1 MKLVI
6 ALPLVIWSAVAQAF
20 DWSTPVAVTH
30 QGEPLEVRLEVT
42 NLAPVTATQL
52 FPLLAS
58 ETAFTERGIDRPE
71 YLSGL
76 TYAVDA
82 TRGRVALVIRTATAW
97 TQPDLT
103 TLVEVF
109 TPAGPVL
116 IPVSVQVAQKPTA
129 SSVVATE
136 EPIRESPVEA
146 PVVSPAVEG
155 IKPSVETEGN
165 ASNQNVA
172 DVTKPRQQTLLVQN
186 GSTLWR
192 LAKRVQPPNL
202 TIEQVMMALYDENPS
217 AFEYNNVNALEKGK
231 TLVIPTQARMEQE
244 SALNAKQRF
253 DAHMKA
259 PKQDFPRTTPSMPPV
274 VTATTV
280 PAVTSAEPEVVVEE
294 PAEAKSEPAPTLIQD
309 PIVSSDTP
317 SEVRPMK
324 QEPVDSIATLTSQ
337 VVTVIAPEVTEL
349 LEKITYLESKLDAMD
364 AKVEAIRSEAKESR
378 QVSQPLAQR
387 QKEQPSTEFDI
398 EEWLPTW
405 EQIDAFFATE
415 LGKGVI
421 EEWLPTREQIDAFF
435 ATELGKGVLIFVA
448 VVILM
453 WLGLRVYSRQEPM
466 QTASNREPSAS
477 PLAQVAPTESLS
489 MAAEIQAPATS
500 DVGSEA
506 LESAIERLKS
516 KIEDPA
522 KVQEAEELYS
532 AGDDSLI
539 DAFSADALNQ
549 NPEWGEDPDDEADVA
564 AHQLELAQNYLD
576 MGMTQTAIELLQRV
590 SVSPDQA
597 SAEKARALLDV
608 HQS

>member
-6 ALPLVIWSAVAQAF
+6 ALPLVIWSVVAQAF

-76 TYAVDA
+76 TYAVD
-82 TRGRVALVIRTATAW
+82 TTGGRIALVIRTATAW

-136 EPIRESPVEA
+136 EPKRESPAEA
-146 PVVSPAVEG
+146 LVVSPAVEG
-155 IKPSVETEGN
+155 TKPSVETEEN
-165 ASNQNVA
+165 ARNQNGA
-172 DVTKPRQQTLLVQN
+172 DVVKPRQQTLLVQN

-202 TIEQVMMALYDENPS
+202 TIEQVMMALYDENPG

-231 TLVIPTQARMEQE
+231 TLVIPSQARMEQE

-274 VTATTV
+274 ITATPEPV
-280 PAVTSAEPEVVVEE
+280 VTPVEPEVVVEE
-294 PAEAKSEPAPTLIQD
+294 SAEAKSEPAPTVEQD
-309 PIVSSDTP
+309 PSVSSDTP
-317 SEVRPMK
+317 TDTQSMK
-324 QEPVDSIATLTSQ
+324 QEPVDSIATLVPQ
-337 VVTVIAPEVTEL
+337 VVTVITPEVTEL
-349 LEKITYLESKLDAMD
+349 LEKITSLESKLDAMD

-378 QVSQPLAQR
+378 QVSQPLPQR
-387 QKEQPSTEFDI
+387 QMEQPSTEFD
-398 EEWLPTW
+398 L
-405 EQIDAFFATE
+405 
-415 LGKGVI
+415 

-453 WLGLRVYSRQEPM
+453 WLGLRVYGRQEPM
-466 QTASNREPSAS
+466 QTASHRAPSAP
-477 PLAQVAPTESLS
+477 PLAEAAPTESLS
-489 MAAEIQAPATS
+489 AASEIQAPETS

-522 KVQEAEELYS
+522 KFQEAEELYS

>member
-6 ALPLVIWSAVAQAF
+6 ALPLVIWSVVAQAF

-42 NLAPVTATQL
+42 KLAPVSATQL

-76 TYAVDA
+76 TYAVD
-82 TRGRVALVIRTATAW
+82 TTGGRIALVIRTATAW

-136 EPIRESPVEA
+136 EPKRESPAEA
-146 PVVSPAVEG
+146 LVVSPAVEG
-155 IKPSVETEGN
+155 TKPSVETEEN
-165 ASNQNVA
+165 ARNQNGA
-172 DVTKPRQQTLLVQN
+172 DVVKPRQQTLLVQN

-202 TIEQVMMALYDENPS
+202 TIEQVMMALYDENPG

-231 TLVIPTQARMEQE
+231 TLVIPSQARMEQE

-274 VTATTV
+274 ITATPEPV
-280 PAVTSAEPEVVVEE
+280 VTPAEPEVVVEE
-294 PAEAKSEPAPTLIQD
+294 PAEAKSEPAPTVKQD
-309 PIVSSDTP
+309 PSVSSDTP
-317 SEVRPMK
+317 TDTQSMK
-324 QEPVDSIATLTSQ
+324 QEPVDSIATLAPQ
-337 VVTVIAPEVTEL
+337 VVTVITPEVTEL
-349 LEKITYLESKLDAMD
+349 LEKITSLESKLDAMD

-378 QVSQPLAQR
+378 QVSQPLPQR
-387 QKEQPSTEFDI
+387 QMEQPSTEFD
-398 EEWLPTW
+398 L
-405 EQIDAFFATE
+405 
-415 LGKGVI
+415 

-453 WLGLRVYSRQEPM
+453 WLGLRVYGRQEPM
-466 QTASNREPSAS
+466 QTASHRA
-477 PLAQVAPTESLS
+477 PLAPPLAEAAPTESLS
-489 MAAEIQAPATS
+489 AATEIQAPVIS

-522 KVQEAEELYS
+522 KFQEAEELYS

>member
-6 ALPLVIWSAVAQAF
+6 ALPLVIWSVVAQAF

-42 NLAPVTATQL
+42 KLAPVSATQL

-76 TYAVDA
+76 TYAVD
-82 TRGRVALVIRTATAW
+82 TTGGRIALVIRTATAW

-136 EPIRESPVEA
+136 EPKRESPAEA
-146 PVVSPAVEG
+146 LVVSPAVEG
-155 IKPSVETEGN
+155 TKPSVETEEN
-165 ASNQNVA
+165 ARNQNGA
-172 DVTKPRQQTLLVQN
+172 DVVKPRQQTLLVQN

-202 TIEQVMMALYDENPS
+202 TIEQVMMALYDENPG

-231 TLVIPTQARMEQE
+231 TLVIPSQARMEQE

-274 VTATTV
+274 ITATPEPV
-280 PAVTSAEPEVVVEE
+280 VTPAEPEVVVEE
-294 PAEAKSEPAPTLIQD
+294 PAEAKSEPAPTVIQD
-309 PIVSSDTP
+309 PSVSSDTP
-317 SEVRPMK
+317 TDTQSMK
-324 QEPVDSIATLTSQ
+324 QEPVDSIATLAPQ
-337 VVTVIAPEVTEL
+337 VVTVITPEVTEL
-349 LEKITYLESKLDAMD
+349 LEKITSLESKLDAMD

-378 QVSQPLAQR
+378 QVNQPLPQR
-387 QKEQPSTEFDI
+387 QMEQPSTEFD
-398 EEWLPTW
+398 L
-405 EQIDAFFATE
+405 
-415 LGKGVI
+415 

-453 WLGLRVYSRQEPM
+453 WLGLRVYGRQEPM
-466 QTASNREPSAS
+466 QTASHRAPSAP
-477 PLAQVAPTESLS
+477 PLAEAAPTESLS
-489 MAAEIQAPATS
+489 AASEIQAPETS

-522 KVQEAEELYS
+522 KFQEAEELYS

-564 AHQLELAQNYLD
+564 AHQLELAENYLD
-576 MGMTQTAIELLQRV
+576 MGMIQTAIELLQRV

>member
-6 ALPLVIWSAVAQAF
+6 ALPLVIWSVVAQAF

-42 NLAPVTATQL
+42 KLAPVSATQL

-76 TYAVDA
+76 TYAVD
-82 TRGRVALVIRTATAW
+82 TTGGRIALVIRTATAW

-136 EPIRESPVEA
+136 EPKRESPAEA
-146 PVVSPAVEG
+146 LVVSPAVEG
-155 IKPSVETEGN
+155 TKPSVETEEN
-165 ASNQNVA
+165 ARNQNGA
-172 DVTKPRQQTLLVQN
+172 DVVKPRQQTLLVQN

-202 TIEQVMMALYDENPS
+202 TIEQVMMALYDENS
-217 AFEYNNVNALEKGK
+217 GAFEYNNVNALEKGK
-231 TLVIPTQARMEQE
+231 TLVIPSQARMEQE

-274 VTATTV
+274 ITATPEPV
-280 PAVTSAEPEVVVEE
+280 VTPAEPEVVVEE
-294 PAEAKSEPAPTLIQD
+294 PAEAKSEPAPTVIQD
-309 PIVSSDTP
+309 PSVSSDTP
-317 SEVRPMK
+317 TDTQSMK
-324 QEPVDSIATLTSQ
+324 QEPVDSIATLAPQ
-337 VVTVIAPEVTEL
+337 VVTVITPEVTEL
-349 LEKITYLESKLDAMD
+349 LEKITSLESKLDAMD

-378 QVSQPLAQR
+378 QVSQPLPQR
-387 QKEQPSTEFDI
+387 QMEQPSTEFD
-398 EEWLPTW
+398 L
-405 EQIDAFFATE
+405 
-415 LGKGVI
+415 

-453 WLGLRVYSRQEPM
+453 WLGLRVYGRQEPM
-466 QTASNREPSAS
+466 QTASHRA
-477 PLAQVAPTESLS
+477 PLAPPLAEAAPTESLS
-489 MAAEIQAPATS
+489 AASEIQAPETS

-522 KVQEAEELYS
+522 KFQEAEELYS

>member
-6 ALPLVIWSAVAQAF
+6 ALPLVIWSVVAQAF

-42 NLAPVTATQL
+42 NLAPVSATQL

-76 TYAVDA
+76 TYAVD
-82 TRGRVALVIRTATAW
+82 TTGGRVALVIRTATAW

-116 IPVSVQVAQKPTA
+116 IPISVQVAQKPTA

-136 EPIRESPVEA
+136 EPKPESSVEA
-146 PVVSPAVEG
+146 PVVSLAVEG
-155 IKPSVETEGN
+155 TKSSVETEEN
-165 ASNQNVA
+165 ARNQNGA
-172 DVTKPRQQTLLVQN
+172 DVVNPRQQTLLVQN

-202 TIEQVMMALYDENPS
+202 TIEQVMMALYDENPG

-231 TLVIPTQARMEQE
+231 TLVIPSQARMEQE

-259 PKQDFPRTTPSMPPV
+259 PKQDFPRTTPSRPQAITATPEPV
-274 VTATTV
+274 VT
-280 PAVTSAEPEVVVEE
+280 PAEPEVVVEE
-294 PAEAKSEPAPTLIQD
+294 PAEAKSEPAPTVKQD
-309 PIVSSDTP
+309 PSVRSDTP
-317 SEVRPMK
+317 TDTQSMK
-324 QEPVDSIATLTSQ
+324 QEPVDSIATLAPQ
-337 VVTVIAPEVTEL
+337 VVTVITPEVTEL
-349 LEKITYLESKLDAMD
+349 LEKITSLESKLDAMD

-378 QVSQPLAQR
+378 QVSQPLPQR
-387 QKEQPSTEFDI
+387 QMEQPSTELD
-398 EEWLPTW
+398 L
-405 EQIDAFFATE
+405 
-415 LGKGVI
+415 

-453 WLGLRVYSRQEPM
+453 WLGLRVYGRQEPM
-466 QTASNREPSAS
+466 QTASHRAPSAP
-477 PLAQVAPTESLS
+477 PLAEAAPAESLRA
-489 MAAEIQAPATS
+489 AAEIQAPATS

-522 KVQEAEELYS
+522 KFQEAEELYS

>member
-6 ALPLVIWSAVAQAF
+6 ALPLVIWSVVAQAF

-42 NLAPVTATQL
+42 NLAPVSATQL

-76 TYAVDA
+76 TYAVD
-82 TRGRVALVIRTATAW
+82 TTGGRVALVIRTATAW

-129 SSVVATE
+129 ASVVATE
-136 EPIRESPVEA
+136 EPKRESSVEA

-155 IKPSVETEGN
+155 TKPSVETEEN
-165 ASNQNVA
+165 ARNQNGA
-172 DVTKPRQQTLLVQN
+172 DVVKPRQQTLLVQN

-202 TIEQVMMALYDENPS
+202 TIEQVMMALYDENPG

-231 TLVIPTQARMEQE
+231 TLVIPSQARMEQE

-259 PKQDFPRTTPSMPPV
+259 PKQDFPRTTPSRPQAITATPEPV
-274 VTATTV
+274 VT
-280 PAVTSAEPEVVVEE
+280 PAEPEVVVEE
-294 PAEAKSEPAPTLIQD
+294 PAEAKSEPAPTVKQD
-309 PIVSSDTP
+309 PSVRSDTP
-317 SEVRPMK
+317 TDTQSMK
-324 QEPVDSIATLTSQ
+324 QEPVDSIATLAPQ
-337 VVTVIAPEVTEL
+337 VVTVITPEVTEL
-349 LEKITYLESKLDAMD
+349 LEKITSLESKLDAMD

-378 QVSQPLAQR
+378 QVSQPLPQR
-387 QKEQPSTEFDI
+387 QMEQPSTELD
-398 EEWLPTW
+398 L
-405 EQIDAFFATE
+405 
-415 LGKGVI
+415 

-453 WLGLRVYSRQEPM
+453 WLGLRVYGRQEPM
-466 QTASNREPSAS
+466 QTASHRAPSAP
-477 PLAQVAPTESLS
+477 PLAEAAPTESLS
-489 MAAEIQAPATS
+489 AAAEIQGPSTS

-522 KVQEAEELYS
+522 KFQEAEELYS

>member
-6 ALPLVIWSAVAQAF
+6 ALPLVIWSVVAQAF

-42 NLAPVTATQL
+42 NLAPVSATQL

-76 TYAVDA
+76 TYAVD
-82 TRGRVALVIRTATAW
+82 TTGGRVALVIRTATAW

-136 EPIRESPVEA
+136 EPKRESSVEA

-155 IKPSVETEGN
+155 TKTSVETEEN
-165 ASNQNVA
+165 ARNQNGA
-172 DVTKPRQQTLLVQN
+172 DVVKPRQQTLLVQN

-202 TIEQVMMALYDENPS
+202 TIEQVMMALYDENPG

-231 TLVIPTQARMEQE
+231 TLVIPSQARMEQE

-259 PKQDFPRTTPSMPPV
+259 PKQDFPRTTPSKSQAITATPEPV
-274 VTATTV
+274 VT
-280 PAVTSAEPEVVVEE
+280 PAEPEVVVEE
-294 PAEAKSEPAPTLIQD
+294 PAEAKSEPAPTVKQD
-309 PIVSSDTP
+309 PSVSSDTP
-317 SEVRPMK
+317 TDTQSMK
-324 QEPVDSIATLTSQ
+324 QEPVDSIATLAPQ
-337 VVTVIAPEVTEL
+337 VVTVITPEVTEL
-349 LEKITYLESKLDAMD
+349 LEKITSLESKLDAMD

-378 QVSQPLAQR
+378 QVSQPLPQR
-387 QKEQPSTEFDI
+387 QVEQPSTEFD
-398 EEWLPTW
+398 L
-405 EQIDAFFATE
+405 
-415 LGKGVI
+415 

-453 WLGLRVYSRQEPM
+453 WLGLRVYGRQEPM
-466 QTASNREPSAS
+466 QTASHRAPSAP
-477 PLAQVAPTESLS
+477 PLAEAAPTESLS
-489 MAAEIQAPATS
+489 AAAEIQGPATS

-522 KVQEAEELYS
+522 KFQEAEELYS

>member
-6 ALPLVIWSAVAQAF
+6 ALPLVIWSVVAQAF

-42 NLAPVTATQL
+42 KLAPVSATQL

-76 TYAVDA
+76 TYAVD
-82 TRGRVALVIRTATAW
+82 TTGGRIALVIRTATAW

-136 EPIRESPVEA
+136 EPKRESPAEA
-146 PVVSPAVEG
+146 LVVSPAVEG
-155 IKPSVETEGN
+155 TKPSVETEEN
-165 ASNQNVA
+165 ARNQNGA
-172 DVTKPRQQTLLVQN
+172 DVVKPRQQTLLVQN

-202 TIEQVMMALYDENPS
+202 TIEQVMMALYDENS
-217 AFEYNNVNALEKGK
+217 GAFEYNNVNALEKGK
-231 TLVIPTQARMEQE
+231 TLVIPSQARMEQE

-274 VTATTV
+274 ITATPEPV
-280 PAVTSAEPEVVVEE
+280 VTPAEPEVVVEE
-294 PAEAKSEPAPTLIQD
+294 PAEAKSEPAPTVIQD
-309 PIVSSDTP
+309 PSVSSDTP
-317 SEVRPMK
+317 TDTQSMK
-324 QEPVDSIATLTSQ
+324 QEPVDSIATLAPQ
-337 VVTVIAPEVTEL
+337 VVTVITPEVTEL
-349 LEKITYLESKLDAMD
+349 LEKITSLESKLDAMD

-378 QVSQPLAQR
+378 QVNQPLPQR
-387 QKEQPSTEFDI
+387 QMEQPSTEFD
-398 EEWLPTW
+398 L
-405 EQIDAFFATE
+405 
-415 LGKGVI
+415 

-453 WLGLRVYSRQEPM
+453 WLGLRVYGRQEPM
-466 QTASNREPSAS
+466 QTASHRAPSAP
-477 PLAQVAPTESLS
+477 PLAEAAPTESLS
-489 MAAEIQAPATS
+489 AASEIQAPETS

-522 KVQEAEELYS
+522 KFQEAEELYS

-576 MGMTQTAIELLQRV
+576 MGITQTAIELLQRV

>member
-6 ALPLVIWSAVAQAF
+6 ALPLVIWSVVAQAF

-42 NLAPVTATQL
+42 NLAPVSATQL

-76 TYAVDA
+76 TYAVD
-82 TRGRVALVIRTATAW
+82 TTGGRVALVIRTATAW

-136 EPIRESPVEA
+136 EPKRESSVEA

-155 IKPSVETEGN
+155 TKPSVETEEN
-165 ASNQNVA
+165 ARNQNGA
-172 DVTKPRQQTLLVQN
+172 DVVKPRQQTLLVQN

-202 TIEQVMMALYDENPS
+202 TIEQVMMALYDENPG

-231 TLVIPTQARMEQE
+231 TLVIPSQARMEQE

-259 PKQDFPRTTPSMPPV
+259 PKQDFPRTTPSRSQAITATPEPV
-274 VTATTV
+274 VT
-280 PAVTSAEPEVVVEE
+280 PAEPEVMVEE
-294 PAEAKSEPAPTLIQD
+294 PAEAKSEPAPTVKQD
-309 PIVSSDTP
+309 PSVSSDTP
-317 SEVRPMK
+317 TDTQSMK
-324 QEPVDSIATLTSQ
+324 QEPVDSIATLAPQ
-337 VVTVIAPEVTEL
+337 VVTVITPEVTEL
-349 LEKITYLESKLDAMD
+349 LEKITSLESKLDAMD

-378 QVSQPLAQR
+378 QVSQPLPQR
-387 QKEQPSTEFDI
+387 QMEQPSTEFD
-398 EEWLPTW
+398 L
-405 EQIDAFFATE
+405 
-415 LGKGVI
+415 

-453 WLGLRVYSRQEPM
+453 WLGLRVYGRQEPM
-466 QTASNREPSAS
+466 QTASHRAPSAP
-477 PLAQVAPTESLS
+477 PLAEAAPAESLRA
-489 MAAEIQAPATS
+489 AAEIQAPATS

-522 KVQEAEELYS
+522 KFQEAEELYS

>member
-6 ALPLVIWSAVAQAF
+6 ALPLVIWSVVAQAF

-42 NLAPVTATQL
+42 NLAPVSATQL

-76 TYAVDA
+76 TYAVD
-82 TRGRVALVIRTATAW
+82 TTGGRVALVIRTATAW

-116 IPVSVQVAQKPTA
+116 IPISVQVAQKPTA

-136 EPIRESPVEA
+136 EPKRESSVEA

-155 IKPSVETEGN
+155 TKSSVETEEN
-165 ASNQNVA
+165 ARNQNGA
-172 DVTKPRQQTLLVQN
+172 DVVNPRQQTLLVQN

-202 TIEQVMMALYDENPS
+202 TIEQVMMALYDENPG

-231 TLVIPTQARMEQE
+231 TLVIPSQARMEQE

-259 PKQDFPRTTPSMPPV
+259 PKQDFPRTTPSRPQAITATPEPV
-274 VTATTV
+274 VT
-280 PAVTSAEPEVVVEE
+280 PAEPEVVVEE
-294 PAEAKSEPAPTLIQD
+294 PAEAKSEPAPTVKQD
-309 PIVSSDTP
+309 PSVRSDTP
-317 SEVRPMK
+317 TDTQSMK
-324 QEPVDSIATLTSQ
+324 QEPVDSIATLAPQ
-337 VVTVIAPEVTEL
+337 VVTVITPEVTEL
-349 LEKITYLESKLDAMD
+349 LEKITSLESKLDAMD

-378 QVSQPLAQR
+378 QVSQPLPQR
-387 QKEQPSTEFDI
+387 QMEQPSTELD
-398 EEWLPTW
+398 L
-405 EQIDAFFATE
+405 
-415 LGKGVI
+415 

-453 WLGLRVYSRQEPM
+453 WLGLRVYGRQEPM
-466 QTASNREPSAS
+466 QTASHRAPSAP
-477 PLAQVAPTESLS
+477 PLAEAAPAESLRA
-489 MAAEIQAPATS
+489 AAEIQAPATS

-522 KVQEAEELYS
+522 KFQEAEELYS

>member
-6 ALPLVIWSAVAQAF
+6 ALPLVIWSVVAQAF

-42 NLAPVTATQL
+42 NLAPVSATQL

-76 TYAVDA
+76 TYAVD
-82 TRGRVALVIRTATAW
+82 TTGGRVALVIRTATAW

-136 EPIRESPVEA
+136 EPKRESSVEA

-155 IKPSVETEGN
+155 TKPSVETEEN
-165 ASNQNVA
+165 ARNQNGA
-172 DVTKPRQQTLLVQN
+172 DVVKPRQQTLLVQN

-202 TIEQVMMALYDENPS
+202 TIEQVMMALYDENPG

-231 TLVIPTQARMEQE
+231 TLVIPSQARMEQE

-259 PKQDFPRTTPSMPPV
+259 PKQDFPRTTPSKSQAITATPEPV
-274 VTATTV
+274 VT
-280 PAVTSAEPEVVVEE
+280 PAEPEVVVEE
-294 PAEAKSEPAPTLIQD
+294 PAEAKSEPAPTVKQD
-309 PIVSSDTP
+309 PSVSSDTP
-317 SEVRPMK
+317 TDTQSMK
-324 QEPVDSIATLTSQ
+324 QEPVDSIATLAPQ
-337 VVTVIAPEVTEL
+337 VVTVITPEVTEL
-349 LEKITYLESKLDAMD
+349 LEKITSLESKLDAMD

-378 QVSQPLAQR
+378 QVSQPLPQR
-387 QKEQPSTEFDI
+387 QMEQPSTEFD
-398 EEWLPTW
+398 L
-405 EQIDAFFATE
+405 
-415 LGKGVI
+415 

-453 WLGLRVYSRQEPM
+453 WLGLRVYGRQEPM
-466 QTASNREPSAS
+466 QTASHRVPSAP
-477 PLAQVAPTESLS
+477 PLAEAAPTESLS
-489 MAAEIQAPATS
+489 AAAEIQGPATS

-522 KVQEAEELYS
+522 KFQEAEELYS

>member
-6 ALPLVIWSAVAQAF
+6 ALPLVIWSVVAQAF

-42 NLAPVTATQL
+42 KLAPVSATQL

-76 TYAVDA
+76 TYAVD
-82 TRGRVALVIRTATAW
+82 TTGGRIALVIRTATAW

-136 EPIRESPVEA
+136 ESKRESSVEA
-146 PVVSPAVEG
+146 SVVSPAVEG
-155 IKPSVETEGN
+155 TKPSVETEEN
-165 ASNQNVA
+165 ARKKNGA
-172 DVTKPRQQTLLVQN
+172 DVVKPRQQTLLVQN

-202 TIEQVMMALYDENPS
+202 TIEQVMMALYDENS
-217 AFEYNNVNALEKGK
+217 GAFEYNNVNALEKGK
-231 TLVIPTQARMEQE
+231 TLVIPSQARMEQE

-259 PKQDFPRTTPSMPPV
+259 PKQDFPRTTPSRPQAITATPEPV
-274 VTATTV
+274 VTPV
-280 PAVTSAEPEVVVEE
+280 EPEVVVEE
-294 PAEAKSEPAPTLIQD
+294 SAEAKSEPAPTVEQD
-309 PIVSSDTP
+309 PSVSSDTP
-317 SEVRPMK
+317 TDTQSMK
-324 QEPVDSIATLTSQ
+324 QEPVDSIATLAPQ
-337 VVTVIAPEVTEL
+337 VVTVITPEVTEL
-349 LEKITYLESKLDAMD
+349 LEKITSLESKLDAMD

-378 QVSQPLAQR
+378 QVNQPLPQR
-387 QKEQPSTEFDI
+387 QMEQPSTEFD
-398 EEWLPTW
+398 L
-405 EQIDAFFATE
+405 
-415 LGKGVI
+415 
-421 EEWLPTREQIDAFF
+421 EEWLPTREQINAFF

-453 WLGLRVYSRQEPM
+453 WLGLRVYGRQEPM
-466 QTASNREPSAS
+466 QTASHRA
-477 PLAQVAPTESLS
+477 PLAPPLAEAAPTESLS
-489 MAAEIQAPATS
+489 AATEIQAPVTG

-522 KVQEAEELYS
+522 KFQEAEELYS

-564 AHQLELAQNYLD
+564 AHQFELAENYLD
-576 MGMTQTAIELLQRV
+576 MGMIQTAIELLQRV

>member
-6 ALPLVIWSAVAQAF
+6 ALPLVIWSVVAQAF

-42 NLAPVTATQL
+42 NLAPVSATQL

-76 TYAVDA
+76 TYAVD
-82 TRGRVALVIRTATAW
+82 TTGGRVALVIRTATAW

-116 IPVSVQVAQKPTA
+116 IPISVQVAQKPTA

-136 EPIRESPVEA
+136 EPKPESSVEA

-155 IKPSVETEGN
+155 TKPSVETEEN
-165 ASNQNVA
+165 ARNQNGA
-172 DVTKPRQQTLLVQN
+172 DVVKPRQQTLLVQN

-202 TIEQVMMALYDENPS
+202 TIEQVMMALYDENPG

-231 TLVIPTQARMEQE
+231 TLVIPSQARMEQE

-259 PKQDFPRTTPSMPPV
+259 PKQDFPRTTPSRPQAITATPEPV
-274 VTATTV
+274 VT
-280 PAVTSAEPEVVVEE
+280 PAEPEVVVEE
-294 PAEAKSEPAPTLIQD
+294 PAEAKSEPAPTVKQD
-309 PIVSSDTP
+309 PSVSSDTP
-317 SEVRPMK
+317 TDTQSMK
-324 QEPVDSIATLTSQ
+324 QEPVDSIATLAPQ
-337 VVTVIAPEVTEL
+337 VVTVITPEVTEL
-349 LEKITYLESKLDAMD
+349 LEKITSLESKLDAMD

-378 QVSQPLAQR
+378 QVSQPLPQR
-387 QKEQPSTEFDI
+387 QIKQPSTEFD
-398 EEWLPTW
+398 L
-405 EQIDAFFATE
+405 
-415 LGKGVI
+415 

-453 WLGLRVYSRQEPM
+453 WLGLRVYGRQEPT
-466 QTASNREPSAS
+466 QTASHRAPSAP
-477 PLAQVAPTESLS
+477 PLAEAAPTEPLS
-489 MAAEIQAPATS
+489 AASEIQAPATS

-522 KVQEAEELYS
+522 KFQEAEELYS

>member
-6 ALPLVIWSAVAQAF
+6 ALPLVIWSVVAQAF

-42 NLAPVTATQL
+42 NLAPVSATQL

-76 TYAVDA
+76 TYAVD
-82 TRGRVALVIRTATAW
+82 TTGGRIALVIRTATAW

-136 EPIRESPVEA
+136 EPKRESSVEA
-146 PVVSPAVEG
+146 SVVSPAVEG
-155 IKPSVETEGN
+155 TKPSVETEEN
-165 ASNQNVA
+165 ARKKNGA
-172 DVTKPRQQTLLVQN
+172 DVVKPRQQTLLVQN

-202 TIEQVMMALYDENPS
+202 TIEQVMMALYDENS
-217 AFEYNNVNALEKGK
+217 GAFEYNNVNALEKGK
-231 TLVIPTQARMEQE
+231 TLVIPSQARMEQE

-259 PKQDFPRTTPSMPPV
+259 PKQDFPRTTPSRPQAITATPEPV
-274 VTATTV
+274 VTPV
-280 PAVTSAEPEVVVEE
+280 EPEVAVEE
-294 PAEAKSEPAPTLIQD
+294 SAEAKSEPAPTVKQD
-309 PIVSSDTP
+309 PSVSSDTP
-317 SEVRPMK
+317 TDTQSMK
-324 QEPVDSIATLTSQ
+324 QEPVDSIATLVPQ
-337 VVTVIAPEVTEL
+337 VVTVITPEVTEL
-349 LEKITYLESKLDAMD
+349 LEKITSLESKLDAMD

-378 QVSQPLAQR
+378 QVSQPLPQR
-387 QKEQPSTEFDI
+387 QMEQPSTEFD
-398 EEWLPTW
+398 L
-405 EQIDAFFATE
+405 
-415 LGKGVI
+415 

-453 WLGLRVYSRQEPM
+453 WLGLRVYGRQEPM
-466 QTASNREPSAS
+466 QTASHRAPSAP
-477 PLAQVAPTESLS
+477 PLAQAAPTESLS
-489 MAAEIQAPATS
+489 AAAEIQAPATS

-522 KVQEAEELYS
+522 KSQEAEELYS

>member
-6 ALPLVIWSAVAQAF
+6 ALPLVIWSVVAQAF

-42 NLAPVTATQL
+42 NLAPVSATQL

-76 TYAVDA
+76 TYAVD
-82 TRGRVALVIRTATAW
+82 TTGGRVALVIRTATAW

-136 EPIRESPVEA
+136 EPKPESSVEA

-155 IKPSVETEGN
+155 TKSSVETEEN
-165 ASNQNVA
+165 ARNQNGA
-172 DVTKPRQQTLLVQN
+172 DVVKPRQQTLLVQN

-202 TIEQVMMALYDENPS
+202 TIEQVMMALYDENPG

-231 TLVIPTQARMEQE
+231 TLVIPSQARMEQE

-259 PKQDFPRTTPSMPPV
+259 PKQDFPRTTPSKSQAITATPEPV
-274 VTATTV
+274 VT
-280 PAVTSAEPEVVVEE
+280 PAEPEVVVEE
-294 PAEAKSEPAPTLIQD
+294 PAEAKSEPAPTVKQD
-309 PIVSSDTP
+309 PSVRSDTP
-317 SEVRPMK
+317 TDTQSMK
-324 QEPVDSIATLTSQ
+324 QEPVDSIATLAPQ
-337 VVTVIAPEVTEL
+337 VVTVITPEVTEL
-349 LEKITYLESKLDAMD
+349 LEKITSLESKLDAMD

-378 QVSQPLAQR
+378 QVSQPLPQR
-387 QKEQPSTEFDI
+387 QVEQPSTEFD
-398 EEWLPTW
+398 L
-405 EQIDAFFATE
+405 
-415 LGKGVI
+415 

-453 WLGLRVYSRQEPM
+453 WLGLRVYGRQEPM
-466 QTASNREPSAS
+466 QTASRRAPSAP
-477 PLAQVAPTESLS
+477 PLAEAAPTESLS
-489 MAAEIQAPATS
+489 AAAEIQGPATS

-522 KVQEAEELYS
+522 KFQEAEELYS

>member
-6 ALPLVIWSAVAQAF
+6 ALPLVIWSVVAQAF

-42 NLAPVTATQL
+42 NLAPVSATQL

-76 TYAVDA
+76 TYAVD
-82 TRGRVALVIRTATAW
+82 TTGGRIALVIRTATAW

-136 EPIRESPVEA
+136 EPKRESSVEA
-146 PVVSPAVEG
+146 SVVSPAVEG
-155 IKPSVETEGN
+155 TKPSVETEEN
-165 ASNQNVA
+165 ARKKNGA
-172 DVTKPRQQTLLVQN
+172 DVVKPRQQTLLVQN

-202 TIEQVMMALYDENPS
+202 TIEQVMMALYDENPG

-231 TLVIPTQARMEQE
+231 TLVIPSQARMEQE

-259 PKQDFPRTTPSMPPV
+259 PKQDFPRTTPSRPQAITATPEPV
-274 VTATTV
+274 VTPV
-280 PAVTSAEPEVVVEE
+280 EPEVVVEE
-294 PAEAKSEPAPTLIQD
+294 SAEAKSEPAPTVEQD
-309 PIVSSDTP
+309 PSVSSDTP
-317 SEVRPMK
+317 TDTQSMK
-324 QEPVDSIATLTSQ
+324 QEPVDSIATLVPQ
-337 VVTVIAPEVTEL
+337 VVTVITPEVTEL
-349 LEKITYLESKLDAMD
+349 LEKITSLESKLDAMD

-378 QVSQPLAQR
+378 QVSQPLPQR
-387 QKEQPSTEFDI
+387 QMEQPSTEFD
-398 EEWLPTW
+398 L
-405 EQIDAFFATE
+405 
-415 LGKGVI
+415 

-453 WLGLRVYSRQEPM
+453 WLGLRVYGRQEPM
-466 QTASNREPSAS
+466 QTASHRA
-477 PLAQVAPTESLS
+477 PLAPPLAEAAPAESLS
-489 MAAEIQAPATS
+489 AATEIQAPVTG

-522 KVQEAEELYS
+522 KFQEAEELYS

>member
-6 ALPLVIWSAVAQAF
+6 ALPLVIWSVVAQAF

-42 NLAPVTATQL
+42 NLAPVSATQL

-76 TYAVDA
+76 TYAVD
-82 TRGRVALVIRTATAW
+82 TTGGRVALVIRTATAW

-116 IPVSVQVAQKPTA
+116 IPISVQVAQKPTA

-136 EPIRESPVEA
+136 EPKPESSVEA

-155 IKPSVETEGN
+155 TKSSVETEEN
-165 ASNQNVA
+165 ARNQNGA
-172 DVTKPRQQTLLVQN
+172 DVVNPRQQTLLVQN

-202 TIEQVMMALYDENPS
+202 TIEQVMMALYDENPG

-231 TLVIPTQARMEQE
+231 TLVIPSQARMEQE

-259 PKQDFPRTTPSMPPV
+259 PKQDFPRTTPSRPQAITATPEPV
-274 VTATTV
+274 VT
-280 PAVTSAEPEVVVEE
+280 PAEPEVVVEE
-294 PAEAKSEPAPTLIQD
+294 PAEAKSEPAPTVKQD
-309 PIVSSDTP
+309 PSVRSDTP
-317 SEVRPMK
+317 TDTQSMK
-324 QEPVDSIATLTSQ
+324 QEPVDSIATLAPQ
-337 VVTVIAPEVTEL
+337 VVTVITPEVTEL
-349 LEKITYLESKLDAMD
+349 LEKITSLESKLDAMD

-378 QVSQPLAQR
+378 QVSQPLPQR
-387 QKEQPSTEFDI
+387 QMEQPSTELD
-398 EEWLPTW
+398 L
-405 EQIDAFFATE
+405 
-415 LGKGVI
+415 

-453 WLGLRVYSRQEPM
+453 WLGLRVYGRQEPM
-466 QTASNREPSAS
+466 QTASHRAPSAP
-477 PLAQVAPTESLS
+477 PLAEAAPAESLRA
-489 MAAEIQAPATS
+489 AAEIQAPATS

-522 KVQEAEELYS
+522 KFQEAEELYS

>member
-6 ALPLVIWSAVAQAF
+6 ALPLVIWSVVAQAF

-42 NLAPVTATQL
+42 KLAPVSATQL

-76 TYAVDA
+76 TYAVD
-82 TRGRVALVIRTATAW
+82 TTGGRVALVIRTATAW

-136 EPIRESPVEA
+136 EPKRESPAEA
-146 PVVSPAVEG
+146 LVVSPAVEG
-155 IKPSVETEGN
+155 TKPSVETEEN
-165 ASNQNVA
+165 ARNQNGA
-172 DVTKPRQQTLLVQN
+172 DVVKPRQQTLLVQN

-202 TIEQVMMALYDENPS
+202 TIEQVMMALYDENPG

-231 TLVIPTQARMEQE
+231 TLVIPSQARMEQE

-259 PKQDFPRTTPSMPPV
+259 PKQDFPRTTPSRPQAITATPEPV
-274 VTATTV
+274 VTPV
-280 PAVTSAEPEVVVEE
+280 EPEVVVEE
-294 PAEAKSEPAPTLIQD
+294 SAEAKSEPAPTVEQD
-309 PIVSSDTP
+309 PSVSSDTP
-317 SEVRPMK
+317 TDTQSMK
-324 QEPVDSIATLTSQ
+324 QEPVDSIATLVPQ
-337 VVTVIAPEVTEL
+337 VVTVITPEVTEL
-349 LEKITYLESKLDAMD
+349 LEKITSLESKLDAMD

-378 QVSQPLAQR
+378 QVSQPLPQR
-387 QKEQPSTEFDI
+387 QMEQPSTEFD
-398 EEWLPTW
+398 L
-405 EQIDAFFATE
+405 
-415 LGKGVI
+415 

-453 WLGLRVYSRQEPM
+453 WLGLRVYGRQEPM
-466 QTASNREPSAS
+466 QTASHRAPSAP
-477 PLAQVAPTESLS
+477 PLAEAAPTESLS
-489 MAAEIQAPATS
+489 AASEIQAPETS

-522 KVQEAEELYS
+522 KFQEAEELYS

-564 AHQLELAQNYLD
+564 AHQLELAENYLD
-576 MGMTQTAIELLQRV
+576 MGMIQTAIELLQRV

>member
-6 ALPLVIWSAVAQAF
+6 ALPLVIWSVVAQAF

-42 NLAPVTATQL
+42 NLAPVSATQL

-76 TYAVDA
+76 TYAVD
-82 TRGRVALVIRTATAW
+82 TTGGRIALVIRTATAW

-136 EPIRESPVEA
+136 EPKRESSVEA
-146 PVVSPAVEG
+146 SVVSPAVEG
-155 IKPSVETEGN
+155 TKPSVETEEN
-165 ASNQNVA
+165 ARKKNGA
-172 DVTKPRQQTLLVQN
+172 DVVKPRQQTLLVQN

-202 TIEQVMMALYDENPS
+202 TIEQVMMALYDENPG

-231 TLVIPTQARMEQE
+231 TLVIPSQARMEQE

-259 PKQDFPRTTPSMPPV
+259 PKQDFPRTTPSRPQAITATPEPV
-274 VTATTV
+274 VTPV
-280 PAVTSAEPEVVVEE
+280 EPEVVVEE
-294 PAEAKSEPAPTLIQD
+294 SAEAKSEPAPTVEQD
-309 PIVSSDTP
+309 PSVSSDTP
-317 SEVRPMK
+317 TDTQSMK
-324 QEPVDSIATLTSQ
+324 QEPVDSIATLVPQ
-337 VVTVIAPEVTEL
+337 VVTVITPEVTEL
-349 LEKITYLESKLDAMD
+349 LEKITSLESKLDAMD

-378 QVSQPLAQR
+378 QVSQPLPQR
-387 QKEQPSTEFDI
+387 QMEQPSTEFD
-398 EEWLPTW
+398 L
-405 EQIDAFFATE
+405 
-415 LGKGVI
+415 

-453 WLGLRVYSRQEPM
+453 WLGLRVYGRQEPM
-466 QTASNREPSAS
+466 QTASHRA
-477 PLAQVAPTESLS
+477 PLAPPLAEAAPTESLS
-489 MAAEIQAPATS
+489 AATEIQAPVTG

-522 KVQEAEELYS
+522 KFQEAEELYS

>member
-6 ALPLVIWSAVAQAF
+6 ALPLVIWSVVAQAF

-42 NLAPVTATQL
+42 NLAPVSATQL

-76 TYAVDA
+76 TYAVD
-82 TRGRVALVIRTATAW
+82 TTGGRIALVIRTATAW

-136 EPIRESPVEA
+136 EPKRESPAEA
-146 PVVSPAVEG
+146 LVVSPAVEG
-155 IKPSVETEGN
+155 TKPSVETEEN
-165 ASNQNVA
+165 ARNQNGA
-172 DVTKPRQQTLLVQN
+172 DVVKPRQQTLLVQN

-202 TIEQVMMALYDENPS
+202 TIEQVMMALYDENPG

-231 TLVIPTQARMEQE
+231 TLVIPSQARMEQE

-274 VTATTV
+274 ITATPEPV
-280 PAVTSAEPEVVVEE
+280 VTPAEPEVVVEE
-294 PAEAKSEPAPTLIQD
+294 PAEAKSEPAPTVIQD
-309 PIVSSDTP
+309 PSVSSDTP
-317 SEVRPMK
+317 TDTQSMK
-324 QEPVDSIATLTSQ
+324 QEPVDSIATLVPQ
-337 VVTVIAPEVTEL
+337 VVTVITPEVTEL
-349 LEKITYLESKLDAMD
+349 LEKITSLESKLDAMD

-378 QVSQPLAQR
+378 QVNQPLPQR
-387 QKEQPSTEFDI
+387 QMEQPSTEFD
-398 EEWLPTW
+398 L
-405 EQIDAFFATE
+405 
-415 LGKGVI
+415 

-453 WLGLRVYSRQEPM
+453 WLGLRVYGRQEPM
-466 QTASNREPSAS
+466 QTASHRAPSAP
-477 PLAQVAPTESLS
+477 PLAEAAPTESLS
-489 MAAEIQAPATS
+489 AASEIQAPETS

-522 KVQEAEELYS
+522 KFQEAEELYS

>member
-6 ALPLVIWSAVAQAF
+6 ALPLVIWSVVAQAF

-42 NLAPVTATQL
+42 KLAPVSATQL

-76 TYAVDA
+76 TYAVD
-82 TRGRVALVIRTATAW
+82 TTGGRIALVIRTATAW

-146 PVVSPAVEG
+146 PVVSPAIEG

-202 TIEQVMMALYDENPS
+202 TIEQVMMALYDENS
-217 AFEYNNVNALEKGK
+217 GAFEYNNVNALEKGK
-231 TLVIPTQARMEQE
+231 TLVIPSQARMEQE

-259 PKQDFPRTTPSMPPV
+259 PKQDFPRTTPSRPQAITATPEPV
-274 VTATTV
+274 VTPV
-280 PAVTSAEPEVVVEE
+280 EPEVVVEE
-294 PAEAKSEPAPTLIQD
+294 SAEAKSEPAPTVEQD
-309 PIVSSDTP
+309 PSVSSDTP
-317 SEVRPMK
+317 TDTQSMK
-324 QEPVDSIATLTSQ
+324 QEPVDSIATLAPQ
-337 VVTVIAPEVTEL
+337 VVTVITPEVTEL
-349 LEKITYLESKLDAMD
+349 LEKITSLESKLDAMD

-378 QVSQPLAQR
+378 QVNQPLPQR
-387 QKEQPSTEFDI
+387 QMEQPSTEFD
-398 EEWLPTW
+398 L
-405 EQIDAFFATE
+405 
-415 LGKGVI
+415 

-453 WLGLRVYSRQEPM
+453 WLGLRVYGRQEPM
-466 QTASNREPSAS
+466 QTASHRA
-477 PLAQVAPTESLS
+477 PLAPPLAEAAPTESLS
-489 MAAEIQAPATS
+489 AATEIQAPVTG

-522 KVQEAEELYS
+522 KFQEAEELYS

-564 AHQLELAQNYLD
+564 AHQLELAENYLD
-576 MGMTQTAIELLQRV
+576 MGMIQTAIELLQRV

>member
-6 ALPLVIWSAVAQAF
+6 ALALVIWSVVAQAF

-42 NLAPVTATQL
+42 NLAPVSATQL

-76 TYAVDA
+76 TYAVD
-82 TRGRVALVIRTATAW
+82 TTGGRVALVIRTATAW

-136 EPIRESPVEA
+136 EPKRESPVEA
-146 PVVSPAVEG
+146 PVVTPAVEG
-155 IKPSVETEGN
+155 KKPSVETEEN
-165 ASNQNVA
+165 ARTQNGA
-172 DVTKPRQQTLLVQN
+172 DVVKPRQQTLLVQN

-202 TIEQVMMALYDENPS
+202 TIEQVMMALYDENPG

-231 TLVIPTQARMEQE
+231 TLVIPSQARMEQE

-259 PKQDFPRTTPSMPPV
+259 PKQDFPRTTPSRPQAITATPEPV
-274 VTATTV
+274 VT
-280 PAVTSAEPEVVVEE
+280 PAEPEVVVEE
-294 PAEAKSEPAPTLIQD
+294 PAEAKSEPAPTVKQD
-309 PIVSSDTP
+309 PRVSSDTP
-317 SEVRPMK
+317 TDTQSMK
-324 QEPVDSIATLTSQ
+324 QEPVDSIATLAPQ
-337 VVTVIAPEVTEL
+337 VVTVITPEVTEL
-349 LEKITYLESKLDAMD
+349 LEKITSLESKLDAMD

-378 QVSQPLAQR
+378 QVSQPLP
-387 QKEQPSTEFDI
+387 QKQMEQPSTEFD
-398 EEWLPTW
+398 L
-405 EQIDAFFATE
+405 
-415 LGKGVI
+415 
-421 EEWLPTREQIDAFF
+421 EEWLPTREQIDTFF
-435 ATELGKGVLIFVA
+435 ATELGKGVLIFIA

-453 WLGLRVYSRQEPM
+453 WLGLRVYGRQEPI
-466 QTASNREPSAS
+466 QTASHRAPSAP
-477 PLAQVAPTESLS
+477 PLAEAAPTEPLS
-489 MAAEIQAPATS
+489 AASEIQAPATS

-506 LESAIERLKS
+506 LEAAIERLKS

-522 KVQEAEELYS
+522 KFQEAEELYS

>member
-6 ALPLVIWSAVAQAF
+6 ALPLVIWSVVAQAF

-42 NLAPVTATQL
+42 NLAPVSATQL

-76 TYAVDA
+76 TYAVD
-82 TRGRVALVIRTATAW
+82 TTGGRIALVIRTATAW

-136 EPIRESPVEA
+136 EPKRESSVEA
-146 PVVSPAVEG
+146 SVVSPAVEG
-155 IKPSVETEGN
+155 TKPSVETEEN
-165 ASNQNVA
+165 ARNQNGA
-172 DVTKPRQQTLLVQN
+172 DVVKPRQQTLLVQN

-202 TIEQVMMALYDENPS
+202 TIEQVMMALYDENPG

-231 TLVIPTQARMEQE
+231 TLVIPSQARMEQE

-259 PKQDFPRTTPSMPPV
+259 PKQDFPRTTPSRPQAITATPEPV
-274 VTATTV
+274 VTPV
-280 PAVTSAEPEVVVEE
+280 EPEVVVEE
-294 PAEAKSEPAPTLIQD
+294 SAEAKSEPAPTVEQD
-309 PIVSSDTP
+309 PSVSSDTP
-317 SEVRPMK
+317 TDTQSMK

-349 LEKITYLESKLDAMD
+349 LEKITSLESKLDAMD

-378 QVSQPLAQR
+378 QVNQPLPQR
-387 QKEQPSTEFDI
+387 QMEQPSTEFD
-398 EEWLPTW
+398 L
-405 EQIDAFFATE
+405 
-415 LGKGVI
+415 

-453 WLGLRVYSRQEPM
+453 WLGLRVYGRQEPM
-466 QTASNREPSAS
+466 QTASHRA
-477 PLAQVAPTESLS
+477 PLAPPLAEAAPAESLS
-489 MAAEIQAPATS
+489 AATEIQAPVTG

-522 KVQEAEELYS
+522 KFQEAEELYS

>member
-6 ALPLVIWSAVAQAF
+6 ALPLVIWSVVAQAF

-42 NLAPVTATQL
+42 NLAPVSATQL

-76 TYAVDA
+76 TYAVD
-82 TRGRVALVIRTATAW
+82 TTGGRVALVIRTATAW

-129 SSVVATE
+129 ASVVATE
-136 EPIRESPVEA
+136 EPKRESSVEA

-155 IKPSVETEGN
+155 TKSSVETEEN
-165 ASNQNVA
+165 ARNQNGA
-172 DVTKPRQQTLLVQN
+172 DVVKPRQQTLLVQN

-202 TIEQVMMALYDENPS
+202 TIEQVMMALYDENPG

-231 TLVIPTQARMEQE
+231 TLVIPSQARMEQE

-259 PKQDFPRTTPSMPPV
+259 PKQDFPRTTPSRPQAITATPEPV
-274 VTATTV
+274 VT
-280 PAVTSAEPEVVVEE
+280 PAEPEVVVEE
-294 PAEAKSEPAPTLIQD
+294 PAEAKSEPAPTVKQD
-309 PIVSSDTP
+309 PSVRSDTP
-317 SEVRPMK
+317 TDTQSMK
-324 QEPVDSIATLTSQ
+324 QEPVDSIATLAPQ
-337 VVTVIAPEVTEL
+337 VVTVITPEVTEL
-349 LEKITYLESKLDAMD
+349 LEKITSLESKLDAMD

-378 QVSQPLAQR
+378 QVSQPLPQR
-387 QKEQPSTEFDI
+387 QVEQPSTEFD
-398 EEWLPTW
+398 L
-405 EQIDAFFATE
+405 
-415 LGKGVI
+415 

-453 WLGLRVYSRQEPM
+453 WLGLRVYGRQEPM
-466 QTASNREPSAS
+466 QTASHRAPSAP
-477 PLAQVAPTESLS
+477 PLAEAAPTESLS
-489 MAAEIQAPATS
+489 AAAEIQGPATS

-522 KVQEAEELYS
+522 KFQEAEELYS

>member
-6 ALPLVIWSAVAQAF
+6 ALPLVIWSVVAQAF

-42 NLAPVTATQL
+42 NLAPVSATQL

-76 TYAVDA
+76 TYAVD
-82 TRGRVALVIRTATAW
+82 TTGGRIALVIRTATAW

-136 EPIRESPVEA
+136 EPKRESPAEA
-146 PVVSPAVEG
+146 LVVSPAVEG
-155 IKPSVETEGN
+155 TKPSVETEEN
-165 ASNQNVA
+165 ARNQNGA
-172 DVTKPRQQTLLVQN
+172 DVVKPRQQTLLVQN

-202 TIEQVMMALYDENPS
+202 TIEQVMMALYDENS
-217 AFEYNNVNALEKGK
+217 GAFEYNNVNALEKGK
-231 TLVIPTQARMEQE
+231 TLVIPSQARMEQE

-259 PKQDFPRTTPSMPPV
+259 PKQDFPRTTPSRPQAITATPEPV
-274 VTATTV
+274 VTPV
-280 PAVTSAEPEVVVEE
+280 EPEVVVEE
-294 PAEAKSEPAPTLIQD
+294 SAEAKSEPAPTVEQD
-309 PIVSSDTP
+309 PSVSSDTP
-317 SEVRPMK
+317 TDTQSMK
-324 QEPVDSIATLTSQ
+324 QEPVDSIATLVPQ
-337 VVTVIAPEVTEL
+337 VVTVITPEVTEL
-349 LEKITYLESKLDAMD
+349 LEKITSLESKLDAMD

-378 QVSQPLAQR
+378 QVSQPLPQR
-387 QKEQPSTEFDI
+387 QMEQPSTEFD
-398 EEWLPTW
+398 L
-405 EQIDAFFATE
+405 
-415 LGKGVI
+415 

-453 WLGLRVYSRQEPM
+453 WLGLRVYGRQEPM
-466 QTASNREPSAS
+466 QTASHRAPSAP
-477 PLAQVAPTESLS
+477 PLAEAAPTESLS
-489 MAAEIQAPATS
+489 AAAEIQGPATS

-522 KVQEAEELYS
+522 KFQEAEELYS

>member
-6 ALPLVIWSAVAQAF
+6 ALPLVIWSVVAQAF
-20 DWSTPVAVTH
+20 DWSTPFAVTH

-42 NLAPVTATQL
+42 NLAPVSATQL

-76 TYAVDA
+76 TYAVD
-82 TRGRVALVIRTATAW
+82 TTGGRVALVIRTATAW

-116 IPVSVQVAQKPTA
+116 IPISVQVAQKPTA

-136 EPIRESPVEA
+136 EPKPESSVEA

-155 IKPSVETEGN
+155 TKPSVEAEEN
-165 ASNQNVA
+165 ARNRNGT
-172 DVTKPRQQTLLVQN
+172 DVVKPRQQTLLVQN

-202 TIEQVMMALYDENPS
+202 TIEQVMMALYDENPG

-231 TLVIPTQARMEQE
+231 TLVIPSQARMEQE

-259 PKQDFPRTTPSMPPV
+259 PKQDFPRTTPSRPQAITATPEPV
-274 VTATTV
+274 VT
-280 PAVTSAEPEVVVEE
+280 PAEPEVVVEE
-294 PAEAKSEPAPTLIQD
+294 PAEAKLEPAPTVKQD
-309 PIVSSDTP
+309 PSVSSDTP
-317 SEVRPMK
+317 TDTQSMK
-324 QEPVDSIATLTSQ
+324 QEPVDSIATLAPQ
-337 VVTVIAPEVTEL
+337 VVTVITPEVTEL
-349 LEKITYLESKLDAMD
+349 LEKITSLESKLDAMD

-378 QVSQPLAQR
+378 QVSQPLP
-387 QKEQPSTEFDI
+387 QKQMEQPSTEFD
-398 EEWLPTW
+398 L
-405 EQIDAFFATE
+405 
-415 LGKGVI
+415 

-453 WLGLRVYSRQEPM
+453 WLGLRVYGRQEPM
-466 QTASNREPSAS
+466 QTASHRAPSAP
-477 PLAQVAPTESLS
+477 PLAEAAPAESLRA
-489 MAAEIQAPATS
+489 AAEIQAPATS

-522 KVQEAEELYS
+522 KFQEAEELYS

>member
-6 ALPLVIWSAVAQAF
+6 ALPLVIWSVVAQAF

-42 NLAPVTATQL
+42 NLAPVSATQL

-76 TYAVDA
+76 TYAVD
-82 TRGRVALVIRTATAW
+82 TTGGRVALVIRTATAW

-129 SSVVATE
+129 ASVVATE
-136 EPIRESPVEA
+136 EPKRESSVEA

-155 IKPSVETEGN
+155 TKPSVETEEN
-165 ASNQNVA
+165 ARNQNGA
-172 DVTKPRQQTLLVQN
+172 DVVKPRQQTLLVQN

-202 TIEQVMMALYDENPS
+202 TIEQVMMALYDENPG

-231 TLVIPTQARMEQE
+231 TLVIPSQARMEQE

-259 PKQDFPRTTPSMPPV
+259 PKQDFPRTTPSRPQAITATPEPV
-274 VTATTV
+274 VT
-280 PAVTSAEPEVVVEE
+280 PAEPEVVVEE
-294 PAEAKSEPAPTLIQD
+294 PAEAKSEPAPTVKQD
-309 PIVSSDTP
+309 PSVRSDTP
-317 SEVRPMK
+317 TDTQSMK
-324 QEPVDSIATLTSQ
+324 QEPVDSIATLAPQ
-337 VVTVIAPEVTEL
+337 VVTVITPEVTEL
-349 LEKITYLESKLDAMD
+349 LEKITSLESKLDAMD

-378 QVSQPLAQR
+378 QVSQPLPQR
-387 QKEQPSTEFDI
+387 QMEQPSTELD
-398 EEWLPTW
+398 L
-405 EQIDAFFATE
+405 
-415 LGKGVI
+415 

-453 WLGLRVYSRQEPM
+453 WLGLRVYGRQEPM
-466 QTASNREPSAS
+466 QTASHRAPSAP
-477 PLAQVAPTESLS
+477 PLAEAAPAESLRA
-489 MAAEIQAPATS
+489 AAEIQAPATS

-522 KVQEAEELYS
+522 KFQEAEELYS

>member
-6 ALPLVIWSAVAQAF
+6 ALPLVIWSVVAQAF

-42 NLAPVTATQL
+42 KLAPVSATQL

-76 TYAVDA
+76 TYAVD
-82 TRGRVALVIRTATAW
+82 TTGGRIALVIRTATAW

-136 EPIRESPVEA
+136 EPKRESPAEA
-146 PVVSPAVEG
+146 LVVSPAVEG
-155 IKPSVETEGN
+155 TKPSVETEEN
-165 ASNQNVA
+165 ARNQNGA
-172 DVTKPRQQTLLVQN
+172 DVVKPRQQTLLVQN

-259 PKQDFPRTTPSMPPV
+259 PKQDFPRTTPSRPQAITATPEPV
-274 VTATTV
+274 VTPV
-280 PAVTSAEPEVVVEE
+280 EPEVVVEE
-294 PAEAKSEPAPTLIQD
+294 SAEAKSEPAPTVEQD
-309 PIVSSDTP
+309 PSVSSDTP
-317 SEVRPMK
+317 TDTQSMK
-324 QEPVDSIATLTSQ
+324 QEPVDSIATLAPQ
-337 VVTVIAPEVTEL
+337 VVTVITPEVTEL
-349 LEKITYLESKLDAMD
+349 LEKITSLESKLDAMD

-378 QVSQPLAQR
+378 QVNQPLPQR
-387 QKEQPSTEFDI
+387 QMEQPSTEFD
-398 EEWLPTW
+398 L
-405 EQIDAFFATE
+405 
-415 LGKGVI
+415 

-453 WLGLRVYSRQEPM
+453 WLGLRVYGRQEPM

-477 PLAQVAPTESLS
+477 PLAQAAPIESLS

-522 KVQEAEELYS
+522 KFQEAEELYS

-564 AHQLELAQNYLD
+564 AHQLELAENYLD
-576 MGMTQTAIELLQRV
+576 MGMIQTAIELLQRV

>member
-6 ALPLVIWSAVAQAF
+6 ALPLVIWSVVAQAF

-42 NLAPVTATQL
+42 NLAPVSATQL

-76 TYAVDA
+76 TYAVD
-82 TRGRVALVIRTATAW
+82 TTGGRIALVIRTATAW

-202 TIEQVMMALYDENPS
+202 TIEQVMMALYDENPG

-231 TLVIPTQARMEQE
+231 TLVIPSQARMEQE

-259 PKQDFPRTTPSMPPV
+259 PKQDFPRTTPSRPQAITATPEPV
-274 VTATTV
+274 VTPV
-280 PAVTSAEPEVVVEE
+280 EPEVVVEE
-294 PAEAKSEPAPTLIQD
+294 SAEAKSEPAPTVEQD
-309 PIVSSDTP
+309 PSVSSDTP
-317 SEVRPMK
+317 TDTQSMK

-378 QVSQPLAQR
+378 QVSQPLPQR

-453 WLGLRVYSRQEPM
+453 WLGLRVYGRQEPM
-466 QTASNREPSAS
+466 QTASHRA
-477 PLAQVAPTESLS
+477 PLAPPLAEAAPTESLS
-489 MAAEIQAPATS
+489 AATEIQAPVTG

-522 KVQEAEELYS
+522 KFQEAEELYS

>member
-6 ALPLVIWSAVAQAF
+6 ALPLVIWSVVAQAF

-76 TYAVDA
+76 TYAVD
-82 TRGRVALVIRTATAW
+82 TTGGRIALVIRTATAW

-136 EPIRESPVEA
+136 EPKRESSVEA
-146 PVVSPAVEG
+146 SVVSPAVEG
-155 IKPSVETEGN
+155 TKPSVETEEN
-165 ASNQNVA
+165 ARKKNGA
-172 DVTKPRQQTLLVQN
+172 DVVKPRQQTLLVQN

-202 TIEQVMMALYDENPS
+202 TIEQVMMALYDENPG

-231 TLVIPTQARMEQE
+231 TLVIPSQARMEQE

-259 PKQDFPRTTPSMPPV
+259 PKQDFPRTTPSRPQAITATPEPV
-274 VTATTV
+274 VTPV
-280 PAVTSAEPEVVVEE
+280 EPEVVVEE
-294 PAEAKSEPAPTLIQD
+294 SAEAKSEPAPTVEQD
-309 PIVSSDTP
+309 PSVSSDTP
-317 SEVRPMK
+317 TDTQSMK
-324 QEPVDSIATLTSQ
+324 QEPVDSIATLVPQ
-337 VVTVIAPEVTEL
+337 VVTVITPEVTEL
-349 LEKITYLESKLDAMD
+349 LEKITSLESKLDAMD

-378 QVSQPLAQR
+378 QVSQPLPQR
-387 QKEQPSTEFDI
+387 QMEQPSTEFD
-398 EEWLPTW
+398 L
-405 EQIDAFFATE
+405 
-415 LGKGVI
+415 

-453 WLGLRVYSRQEPM
+453 WLGLRVYGRQEPM
-466 QTASNREPSAS
+466 QTASHRA
-477 PLAQVAPTESLS
+477 PLAPPLAEAAPTESLS
-489 MAAEIQAPATS
+489 AATEIQAPVTG

-522 KVQEAEELYS
+522 KFQEAEELYS

>member
-6 ALPLVIWSAVAQAF
+6 ALPLVIWSVVAQAF

-42 NLAPVTATQL
+42 KLAPVSATQL

-76 TYAVDA
+76 TYAVD
-82 TRGRVALVIRTATAW
+82 TTGGRVALVIRTATAW

-136 EPIRESPVEA
+136 EPKRESSVEA
-146 PVVSPAVEG
+146 SVVSPAVEG
-155 IKPSVETEGN
+155 TKPSVETEEN
-165 ASNQNVA
+165 ARKKNGA
-172 DVTKPRQQTLLVQN
+172 DVVKPRQQTLLVQN

-202 TIEQVMMALYDENPS
+202 TIEQVMMALYDENS
-217 AFEYNNVNALEKGK
+217 GAFEYNNVNALEKGK
-231 TLVIPTQARMEQE
+231 TLVIPSQARMEQE

-259 PKQDFPRTTPSMPPV
+259 PKQDFPRTTPSRPQAITATPEPV
-274 VTATTV
+274 VTPV
-280 PAVTSAEPEVVVEE
+280 EPEVVVEE
-294 PAEAKSEPAPTLIQD
+294 SAEAKSEPAPTVEQD
-309 PIVSSDTP
+309 PSVSSDTP
-317 SEVRPMK
+317 TDTQSMK
-324 QEPVDSIATLTSQ
+324 QEPVDSIATLVPQ
-337 VVTVIAPEVTEL
+337 VVTVITPEVTEL
-349 LEKITYLESKLDAMD
+349 LEKITSLESKLDAMD

-378 QVSQPLAQR
+378 QVNQPLPQR
-387 QKEQPSTEFDI
+387 QMEQPSTEFD
-398 EEWLPTW
+398 L
-405 EQIDAFFATE
+405 
-415 LGKGVI
+415 

-453 WLGLRVYSRQEPM
+453 WLGLRVYGRQEPM
-466 QTASNREPSAS
+466 QTASHRAPSAP
-477 PLAQVAPTESLS
+477 PLAEAAPTESLS
-489 MAAEIQAPATS
+489 AASEIQAPETS

-522 KVQEAEELYS
+522 KFQEAEELYS

>member
-6 ALPLVIWSAVAQAF
+6 ALPLVIWSVVAQAF

-42 NLAPVTATQL
+42 NLAPVSATQL

-82 TRGRVALVIRTATAW
+82 TGGRVALVIRTATAW

-136 EPIRESPVEA
+136 EPKRESSVEA
-146 PVVSPAVEG
+146 SVVSPAVEG
-155 IKPSVETEGN
+155 TKPSVETEEN
-165 ASNQNVA
+165 ARKKNGA
-172 DVTKPRQQTLLVQN
+172 DVVKPRQQTLLVQN

-202 TIEQVMMALYDENPS
+202 TIEQVMMALYDENS
-217 AFEYNNVNALEKGK
+217 GAFEYNNVNALEKGK
-231 TLVIPTQARMEQE
+231 TLVIPSQARMEQE

-274 VTATTV
+274 ITATPEPV
-280 PAVTSAEPEVVVEE
+280 VTPAEPEVVVEE
-294 PAEAKSEPAPTLIQD
+294 PAEAKSEPAPTVKQD
-309 PIVSSDTP
+309 PSVSSDTP
-317 SEVRPMK
+317 TDTQSMK
-324 QEPVDSIATLTSQ
+324 QEPVDSIATLVPQ
-337 VVTVIAPEVTEL
+337 VVTVITPEVTEL
-349 LEKITYLESKLDAMD
+349 LEKITSLESKLDAMD

-378 QVSQPLAQR
+378 QVSQPLPQR
-387 QKEQPSTEFDI
+387 QMEQPSTEFD
-398 EEWLPTW
+398 L
-405 EQIDAFFATE
+405 
-415 LGKGVI
+415 

-453 WLGLRVYSRQEPM
+453 WLGLRVYGRQEPM
-466 QTASNREPSAS
+466 QTASHRAPSAP
-477 PLAQVAPTESLS
+477 PLAEAAPTESLS
-489 MAAEIQAPATS
+489 AASEIQAPETS

-522 KVQEAEELYS
+522 KFQEAEELYS

>member
-6 ALPLVIWSAVAQAF
+6 ALPLVIWSVVAQAF

-42 NLAPVTATQL
+42 KLAPVSATQL

-76 TYAVDA
+76 TYAVD
-82 TRGRVALVIRTATAW
+82 TTGGRITLVIRTATAW

-136 EPIRESPVEA
+136 EPKRESSVEA
-146 PVVSPAVEG
+146 SVVSPAVEG
-155 IKPSVETEGN
+155 TKPSVETEEN
-165 ASNQNVA
+165 ARNQNGA
-172 DVTKPRQQTLLVQN
+172 DVVKPRQQTLLVQN

-202 TIEQVMMALYDENPS
+202 TIEQVMMALYDENPG

-231 TLVIPTQARMEQE
+231 TLVIPSQARMEQE

-259 PKQDFPRTTPSMPPV
+259 PKQDFPRTTPSRPQAITATPEPV
-274 VTATTV
+274 VTPV
-280 PAVTSAEPEVVVEE
+280 EPEVVVEE
-294 PAEAKSEPAPTLIQD
+294 PAEAKSEPAPTVIQD
-309 PIVSSDTP
+309 PSVSSDTP
-317 SEVRPMK
+317 TDTQSMK
-324 QEPVDSIATLTSQ
+324 QEPVDSIATLAPQ
-337 VVTVIAPEVTEL
+337 VVTVITPEVTEL
-349 LEKITYLESKLDAMD
+349 LEKITSLESKLDAMD

-378 QVSQPLAQR
+378 QVNQPLPQR
-387 QKEQPSTEFDI
+387 QMEQPSTEFD
-398 EEWLPTW
+398 L
-405 EQIDAFFATE
+405 
-415 LGKGVI
+415 

-453 WLGLRVYSRQEPM
+453 WLGLRVYGRQEPM
-466 QTASNREPSAS
+466 QTASHRA
-477 PLAQVAPTESLS
+477 PLAPPLAEAAPAESLS
-489 MAAEIQAPATS
+489 AATEIQAPVTG

-522 KVQEAEELYS
+522 KFQEAEELYS

-564 AHQLELAQNYLD
+564 AHQLELAENYLD
-576 MGMTQTAIELLQRV
+576 MGMIQTAIELLQRV

>member
-6 ALPLVIWSAVAQAF
+6 ALPLVIWSVVAQAF

-42 NLAPVTATQL
+42 KLAPVSATQL

-76 TYAVDA
+76 TYAVD
-82 TRGRVALVIRTATAW
+82 TTGGRIALVIRTATAW

-136 EPIRESPVEA
+136 EPKRESPAEA
-146 PVVSPAVEG
+146 LVVSPAVEG
-155 IKPSVETEGN
+155 TKPSVETEEN
-165 ASNQNVA
+165 ARNQNGA
-172 DVTKPRQQTLLVQN
+172 DVVKPRQQTLLVQN

-202 TIEQVMMALYDENPS
+202 TIEQVMMALYDENPG

-231 TLVIPTQARMEQE
+231 TLVIPSQARMEQE

-274 VTATTV
+274 ITATPEPV
-280 PAVTSAEPEVVVEE
+280 VTPAEPEVVVEE
-294 PAEAKSEPAPTLIQD
+294 PAEAKSEPAPTVIQD
-309 PIVSSDTP
+309 PSVSSDTP
-317 SEVRPMK
+317 TDTQSMK
-324 QEPVDSIATLTSQ
+324 QEPVDSIATLAPQ
-337 VVTVIAPEVTEL
+337 VVTVITPEVTEL
-349 LEKITYLESKLDAMD
+349 LEKITSLESKLDAMD

-378 QVSQPLAQR
+378 QVNQPLPQR
-387 QKEQPSTEFDI
+387 QMEQPSTEFD
-398 EEWLPTW
+398 L
-405 EQIDAFFATE
+405 
-415 LGKGVI
+415 

-453 WLGLRVYSRQEPM
+453 WLGLRVYGRQEPM
-466 QTASNREPSAS
+466 QTASHRAPSAP
-477 PLAQVAPTESLS
+477 PLAEAAPTESLS
-489 MAAEIQAPATS
+489 AASEIQAPATS

-522 KVQEAEELYS
+522 KFQEAEELYS